1 MSFLPMIMCLFF
13 YIMIHTTGDLVLGS
27 ARPTLLTTCCQGW
40 LHSLSHLLYAS
51 NIFHT
56 LFYRLFYCHFLLF
69 FCTHF
74 FPLFLLLLNP
84 HFLLFF
90 TLFSFHFSQ
99 EKIDSKLKGIPSRS
113 NQQLATIENGNQQE
127 GHPGIEVFLH
137 NVYLRR
143 SAWDLHKTTMLP
155 QPGHPWQWQLWPLG
169 NVEGGLVDI
178 IKSRRQWVLHLD
190 QHEGQLDTLLFRWR
204 A

>member
-1 MSFLPMIMCLFF
+1 MMTTKMIADYLSTRRSRSQAHLSDAQGICEQFSIFLCLCIMKKKQLQTMSFLPMIMCLFF

-99 EKIDSKLKGIPSRS
+99 EKNRFKTERNPFQVKP
-113 NQQLATIENGNQQE
+113 AV
-127 GHPGIEVFLH
+127 GHD
-137 NVYLRR
+137 RK
-143 SAWDLHKTTMLP
+143 W
-155 QPGHPWQWQLWPLG
+155 
-169 NVEGGLVDI
+169 
-178 IKSRRQWVLHLD
+178 
-190 QHEGQLDTLLFRWR
+190 
-204 A
+204 

>member
-40 LHSLSHLLYAS
+40 LHSLSLSHLLYAS
-51 NIFHT
+51 NFFHT
-56 LFYRLFYCHFLLF
+56 LFHRLFYCHFLLF

-84 HFLLFF
+84 HVLLFF

-99 EKIDSKLKGIPSRS
+99 EKNRFKTERNPFQVKP
-113 NQQLATIENGNQQE
+113 AV
-127 GHPGIEVFLH
+127 GHD
-137 NVYLRR
+137 RK
-143 SAWDLHKTTMLP
+143 W
-155 QPGHPWQWQLWPLG
+155 
-169 NVEGGLVDI
+169 
-178 IKSRRQWVLHLD
+178 
-190 QHEGQLDTLLFRWR
+190 
-204 A
+204 

>member
-1 MSFLPMIMCLFF
+1 MSFLPIIMWFFF

-84 HFLLFF
+84 HVLLFF

-99 EKIDSKLKGIPSRS
+99 EKNRFKTERNPFQVKPAVGQDRKWWPAGRPSRHWGIS
-113 NQQLATIENGNQQE
+113 TECLFEEICLRSPQNNYVATNRA
-127 GHPGIEVFLH
+127 PVAMATL
-137 NVYLRR
+137 
-143 SAWDLHKTTMLP
+143 T
-155 QPGHPWQWQLWPLG
+155 PWQRWGG
-169 NVEGGLVDI
+169 N
-178 IKSRRQWVLHLD
+178 RRHY
-190 QHEGQLDTLLFRWR
+190 
-204 A
+204 